1 MHKATEEALE
11 YIDKSYATMSSYH
24 TLMLVKSQ
32 SNLVFAHVVMAQRSL
47 NSIRKDTVNTLR
59 RLDRMLD

>member
-1 MHKATEEALE
+1 MHKPTEEAMG

-47 NSIRKDTVNTLR
+47 NSIRKTTVDTLMQ
-59 RLDRMLD
+59 LDRILD